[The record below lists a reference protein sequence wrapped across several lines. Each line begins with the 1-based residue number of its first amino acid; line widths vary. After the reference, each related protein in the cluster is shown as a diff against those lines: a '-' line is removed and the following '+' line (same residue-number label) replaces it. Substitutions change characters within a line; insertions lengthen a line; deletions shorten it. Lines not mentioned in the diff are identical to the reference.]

1 MITSVFKKSTPL
13 NLILGVFLMLVFFL
27 IYQFQDLTWTNSA
40 VSILKKGGLFVILL
54 SSVFITNFIAK
65 KNGLSKDSSY
75 TIFFYFFFLLFF
87 PSALDNSNL
96 IASNFFILL
105 ALRRLI
111 SLQSLKA
118 SKEKIF
124 DASLWIFV
132 AALFHFWSILYIV
145 LVFIS
150 ILFHVFRDYRNWVL
164 PFIAFFAVGI
174 IFVLF
179 SLTFDISII
188 EFINTHA
195 ATNFK
200 LDYFTNNYQNGA
212 FSIYMTIALFFVI
225 SMIIS
230 LSSKP
235 LVLHDSFKK
244 IIASFFI
251 GIVIFLISAGKSND
265 LLLFTFAPL
274 AVMATSHI
282 EMKQQ
287 KLKQE
292 MVLAVLILCS
302 VFAFFSQL

>member
-13 NLILGVFLMLVFFL
+13 NLILVVILMLVFFL

-40 VSILKKGGLFVILL
+40 VSILKKALLFVILL
-54 SSVFITNFIAK
+54 GSIFITNFIAK

-75 TIFFYFFFLLFF
+75 TVFFYFLLLLFF
-87 PSALDNSNL
+87 PSVLNNLNL
-96 IASNFFILL
+96 ILSNFFILL

-150 ILFHVFRDYRNWVL
+150 IIFHVSRDYRNWVL

-174 IFVLF
+174 ISMLF
-179 SLTFDISII
+179 SII
-188 EFINTHA
+188 FYKDFLEYINA
-195 ATNFK
+195 NAITNFNI
-200 LDYFTNNYQNGA
+200 DYFTNNYQNAA
-212 FSIYMTIALFFVI
+212 FSIYLTIALFFVI
-225 SMIIS
+225 SMLVS
-230 LSSKP
+230 LPNRP
-235 LVLHDSFKK
+235 LVLNSSYKK
-244 IIASFFI
+244 IIGSFFI
-251 GIVIFLISAGKSND
+251 GILIFAISSSKSND
-265 LLLFTFAPL
+265 LLIFTIAPL
-274 AVMATSHI
+274 AMMATSHI
-282 EMKQQ
+282 EVKQLQ
-287 KLKQE
+287 LKQE

-302 VFAFFSQL
+302 LFVFFSQL

>member
-13 NLILGVFLMLVFFL
+13 NLILVVILILVFFL
-27 IYQFQDLTWTNSA
+27 LYQFQVLTWTSSA
-40 VSILKKGGLFVILL
+40 GSIWNKVMIFTTILA
-54 SSVFITNFIAK
+54 SVFITNFIAK

-75 TIFFYFFFLLFF
+75 TVFFYFLLLLFF
-87 PSALDNSNL
+87 PSIFDNANL

-150 ILFHVFRDYRNWVL
+150 IIFHVSRDYRNWVL

-174 IFVLF
+174 TSMLF
-179 SLTFDISII
+179 SII
-188 EFINTHA
+188 FHKDVFGHINA
-195 ATNFK
+195 NAITNFNI
-200 LDYFTNNYQNGA
+200 DYFTNNYQNA
-212 FSIYMTIALFFVI
+212 SFSIYLTIALFFVI
-225 SMIIS
+225 SMLVS
-230 LSSKP
+230 LPNRP
-235 LVLHDSFKK
+235 LVLNSSYKK
-244 IIASFFI
+244 IIGSFFI
-251 GIVIFLISAGKSND
+251 GIVIFAVSSNKSND
-265 LLLFTFAPL
+265 LLVYTIAPL
-274 AVMATSHI
+274 AMMATSHI
-282 EMKQQ
+282 ELKQL

-292 MVLAVLILCS
+292 MVLVVLILCS
-302 VFAFFSQL
+302 LFVFFSQL